1 MKGNYSGCGASF
13 NTEIWLR
20 QVTHCSLLLITWLVL
35 TMVSSQVIADSVI
48 GGTTGSVA
56 PTRHAGEA
64 ATLLPDGRWLLSGG
78 TENGVTL
85 ATLTLID
92 PVTNTDTHF
101 AGSLSMPRQGH
112 TSTLLPDGTVLIVGG
127 VDASSSPLAQAER
140 LNIQTQQSQPV
151 TDATFTARTQH
162 TATLLLDGRVLLAG
176 GLSAQHEALSSAELW
191 DSQTGTVSQMPTGLL
206 SARYGHTAQ
215 TLPTDLILIQGG
227 KDQSDQLVTRGEL
240 FDPSRQVFSPQ
251 EENQSSLLATSQSLQ
266 SPPQVQSSLPAANAN
281 TVAVSSW
288 ISLRFSKPMAV
299 TSLSSNT
306 VTVIGPTGQ
315 TAGTVTPVE
324 GGQAVFFVP
333 TRELLP
339 DTYYNV
345 FVSGATDESGT
356 QLPLTGYSFTTKAL
370 TVNVASTSTNTNSS
384 DALKGQAR
392 PLTTPPGLDMANTGP
407 EDWIPGPEHF
417 SGDWRAKRPPS
428 PLQDLPPLQAPLG
441 VTALA
446 GQVLLMN
453 GKAAVGVTLKMGEK
467 IATTDPTGRFLLSGI
482 NTGNQTLRIDG
493 SGANKP
499 GRQYGFFDDLVVIFQ
514 DGKTQSLQYTIWL
527 PHTDTQHAVSLPS
540 PTTSE
545 VTVTTPHI
553 PGLELHIPKG
563 TVIRDI
569 DGKVVTSVSITPI
582 PVDRT
587 PFPLPTHGIPVY
599 FTIQPGSANLQ
610 AIDPKSFQAARII
623 YPNYNGRPSG
633 STMDFWTYD
642 PVYKGWYVYGEGLVS
657 ANGKQVIP
665 GDGVGIYEFTGA
677 MVSLPSLAP
686 AKNPTAGGG
695 YQGLEV
701 ASSDKGEPVDTS
713 TGLFTYPHTDLTV
726 ADTLPLTLTRTYL
739 SEDTRSRAFGVGTNH
754 VYDIFM
760 VGDTNPWTYQDLIL
774 SNGGRIHFNRISSG
788 TNYATAVY
796 LHNGSPFD
804 RYQGATISWVG
815 GASPW
820 LLKLKDGYQMW
831 FPNAQDNNVPAKAA
845 MTQIKDRVGN
855 TISLTRASNGNLQQ
869 VTSPNGRWISFT
881 YDSSNRI
888 TQASDNMGRTVS
900 YTYDSNGN
908 LQTVTDANGGVETY
922 TYDSAHHMLT
932 ITRPNGN
939 VLLSNSYDANGRV
952 SQQTLGYGSTVAGT
966 YQFAYTLSG
975 SQVTQTDITDPR
987 GNIERLAFNGAGYV
1001 TTNTYGLGLP
1011 EQQSYSLQRDATT
1024 NQVTSV
1030 TDAMG
1035 RVAGYTHD
1043 GVGNLT
1049 SVTRLQGT
1057 SQAVTDSYTYD
1068 PTFNQLTSHTDGLS
1082 HTTNYSYDSLGRLTQ
1097 IIDTLGN
1104 AVKFTSDDQGR
1115 VTQITDPIGATTAIS
1130 YVLGDVASVNDP
1142 LGRTTNYYTDSVG
1155 RVLAISDAVG
1165 RRTLMDYDP
1174 LDRKTKVTDPLGNIT
1189 SFAYDTNSNLLSV
1202 TDAKNGVHAYSYDAR
1217 DRRVSYTDPLNAT
1230 QSYGLD
1236 GLDNVTQWTA
1246 RNGVIATYTYDAL
1259 NRRTQSA
1266 FGQTLIGSGPSLTA
1280 PDATVGYTFDGG
1292 NRLTQIVDTQ
1302 GGTITRGYDN
1312 LDHLLSETTPQGTV
1326 SYAYDAADRRT
1337 SMTVT
1342 GQPAVNYTYDA
1353 GNRLTNLGNGS
1364 QNTAF
1369 TYDADN
1375 RRATLTLPNGVTVS
1389 YGYDFAGQLVNLN
1402 YTKGGSSL
1410 GNLSYG
1416 YDNAGQRVQ
1425 LGGSLARTT
1434 LPSVVSTTSYN
1445 AANQLTAW
1453 GGATLLYDANGNM
1466 TSDGSNTYTWDS
1478 RQRLSTLTGTV
1489 SGSFSYDAA
1498 NRRSQKTIAGQ
1509 TTGYVFDGINLVQEL
1524 TGAVTPTVQA
1534 NLLTGGVDE
1543 VFSRT
1548 ETSGSTYSYL
1558 ADALGSTQAL
1568 SDSSGA
1574 FTTQYTYDPYGQ
1586 TSSSGSASANSQQY
1600 TGRENDGTG
1609 VYYYRARYFLPGFG
1623 RFLSGDP
1630 TGLAGGINPYAYVAG
1645 NPISNTDPQGEFL
1658 VGLVGAGVGAAV
1670 GAVTNLLTQ
1679 VVQNGGNWSC
1689 VSKENVFW
1697 SAVTGG
1703 AAGFLLTTSLG
1714 GSMLGVAGVGATTN
1728 LLNYG
1733 LTTAPHDYSAVGA
1746 SASAISGAVGGVIA
1760 GKSPNP
1766 YMFISPSPA
1775 LNDLGLVSKM
1785 VGGKT
1790 LGMNV
1795 LGGAVGSFDY
1805 TKDTPRK

>member
-1 MKGNYSGCGASF
+1 M
-13 NTEIWLR
+13 
-20 QVTHCSLLLITWLVL
+20 LLLIAWLAL
-35 TMVSSQVIADSVI
+35 SMLSSQAIAASAI
-48 GGTTGSVA
+48 GGAAGSV
-56 PTRHAGEA
+56 PMRHAGEA

-85 ATLTLID
+85 ATLTVVD

-101 AGSLSMPRQGH
+101 ASSLNMPRQGH
-112 TSTLLPDGTVLIVGG
+112 TATLLPDGTVLIVGG
-127 VDASSSPLAQAER
+127 IGADSPPLNQAER
-140 LNIQTQQSQPV
+140 LNIQTQQSHLV
-151 TDATFTARTQH
+151 TDAAFIARTQH
-162 TATLLLDGRVLLAG
+162 TATLLLDGRVLLVG
-176 GLSAQHEALSSAELW
+176 GLSTQHVALSSAELW
-191 DSQTGTVSQMPTGLL
+191 DSRTGTVTQLPAGLL

-215 TLPTDLILIQGG
+215 TLPADSVLIQGG
-227 KDQSDQLVTRGEL
+227 KDQSDQPVTLGEL
-240 FDPSRQVFSPQ
+240 YDPSRQIFSLQ
-251 EENQSSLLATSQSLQ
+251 GENQSGLLATSASLQ
-266 SPPQVQSSLPAANAN
+266 SPPQVQASLPATNAN

-299 TSLSSNT
+299 KSLNSNT

-315 TAGTVTPVE
+315 ITGRVTPVE
-324 GGQAVFFVP
+324 NGQAVFFVP
-333 TRELLP
+333 TQELLP
-339 DTYYNV
+339 DTHYSV
-345 FVSGATDESGT
+345 FVSGATDASGT
-356 QLPLTGYSFTTKAL
+356 QLPLTGYNFTTQAL
-370 TVNVASTSTNTNSS
+370 TANTVSTGTNSS
-384 DALKGQAR
+384 GALDDQTKPPA
-392 PLTTPPGLDMANTGP
+392 TPPSPEMANTGP
-407 EDWIPGPEHF
+407 EDWIPGPEHLT
-417 SGDWRAKRPPS
+417 GDWRANRPPS
-428 PLQDLPPLQAPLG
+428 PLQALPPLQAPSG

-453 GKAAVGVTLKMGEK
+453 GKAAVGVKLKMGEK
-467 IATTDPTGRFLLSGI
+467 IATTDATGRFLLSGI

-527 PHTDTQHAVSLPS
+527 PRTDTQHAVSLSS

-610 AIDPKSFQAARII
+610 AIDPKSFQAAQII
-623 YPNYNGRPSG
+623 YPNYNSHPPG

-677 MVSLPSLAP
+677 MVSSPSLAP

-695 YQGLEV
+695 NQGLGV
-701 ASSDKGEPVDTS
+701 ASSDKAEPVDTS

-760 VGDTNPWTYQDLIL
+760 VGDIFPYTYQDLIL
-774 SNGGRIHFNRISSG
+774 SDGERIHFNRTSTG
-788 TNYATAVY
+788 TGYMDAVY
-796 LHNGSPFD
+796 QHNGSPLD

-831 FPNAQDNNVPAKAA
+831 FPDAPGNTVPAKAA

-855 TISLTRASNGNLQQ
+855 TITLTRASNGNLQQ

-888 TQASDNMGRTVS
+888 TQATDNMGRTVS

-908 LQTVTDANGGVETY
+908 LWKVTDANGGVETY
-922 TYDSAHHMLT
+922 TYDSSHHMLT

-1001 TTNTYGLGLP
+1001 TTNTYGLGLS

-1024 NQVTSV
+1024 NIVTSV
-1030 TDAMG
+1030 TDALG
-1035 RVAGYTHD
+1035 RVTGYTHD
-1043 GVGNLT
+1043 GMGNLT

-1068 PTFNQLTSHTDGLS
+1068 PSFNQLTSHTDGLS

-1097 IIDTLGN
+1097 ITDPLGN
-1104 AVKFTSDDQGR
+1104 AVKFTSDSQGR
-1115 VTQITDPIGATTAIS
+1115 VTQITDPIGANTALS
-1130 YVLGDVASVNDP
+1130 YSLGDLASVIDP
-1142 LGRTTNYYTDSVG
+1142 IGRTTSYFTDNVG
-1155 RVLAISDAVG
+1155 HVMAMTDAVG
-1165 RRTLMDYDP
+1165 RRTLMEYDV
-1174 LDRKTKVTDPLGNIT
+1174 LDRKTKITDPLGSVT
-1189 SFAYDTNSNLLSV
+1189 GFAYDTNSNLLSV
-1202 TDAKNGVHAYSYDAR
+1202 TDAKNGVHAYTYDAR
-1217 DRRVSYTDPLNAT
+1217 DRRITYTDPLNAT

-1236 GLDNVTQWTA
+1236 GLGNVTQWTA

-1302 GGTITRGYDN
+1302 GGTITRSYDN
-1312 LDHLLSETTPQGTV
+1312 LNHLLSETTSLGTV
-1326 SYAYDAADRRT
+1326 SYTYDAADRRT

-1353 GNRLTNLGNGS
+1353 GSRLTNLSNGS
-1364 QNTAF
+1364 QSAAF

-1389 YGYDFAGQLVNLN
+1389 YGYDYAGQLINFN
-1402 YTKGGSSL
+1402 YAKGGTSL

-1416 YDNAGQRVQ
+1416 YDTAGRRVQ
-1425 LGGSLARTT
+1425 LGGSSARTT
-1434 LPSVVSTTSYN
+1434 LPGAVSTTSYN
-1445 AANQLTAW
+1445 TANQLTAW
-1453 GGATLLYDANGNM
+1453 SGASLLYDANGNL

-1509 TTGYVFDGINLVQEL
+1509 TTGYVFDGVNLVQEL
-1524 TGAVTPTVQA
+1524 TGTVTPTVQA

-1548 ETSGSTYSYL
+1548 EASGSTYSYL
-1558 ADALGSTQAL
+1558 VDALSSTQAL
-1568 SDSSGA
+1568 TDSTGA
-1574 FTTQYTYDPYGQ
+1574 LTTQYTYGPYGQ
-1586 TSSSGSASANSQQY
+1586 TSSSGSASTNSQQY

-1609 VYYYRARYFLPGFG
+1609 VYYYRARYYSPGFG
-1623 RFLSGDP
+1623 RFISGDP
-1630 TGLAGGINPYAYVAG
+1630 IGLAGGINAYGYVGG
-1645 NPISNTDPQGEFL
+1645 NPLSFVDPR
-1658 VGLVGAGVGAAV
+1658 GLDIMIITGGVRDGSANFFGHVGAAV
-1670 GAVTNLLTQ
+1670 QGYGMASYGNDTDLGSSAADYISSQGLIRSQLITIIPTTPLQDALARQFIKEHPNKNDVGIFDNCAVRTNELLH
-1679 VVQNGGNWSC
+1679 
-1689 VSKENVFW
+1689 
-1697 SAVTGG
+1697 
-1703 AAGFLLTTSLG
+1703 AAGISTNDIPFPGGTARDVQSIPGTTTFFVPQ
-1714 GSMLGVAGVGATTN
+1714 GSPIPGPVL
-1728 LLNYG
+1728 
-1733 LTTAPHDYSAVGA
+1733 
-1746 SASAISGAVGGVIA
+1746 
-1760 GKSPNP
+1760 
-1766 YMFISPSPA
+1766 
-1775 LNDLGLVSKM
+1775 
-1785 VGGKT
+1785 
-1790 LGMNV
+1790 NV
-1795 LGGAVGSFDY
+1795 LPKYSGQ
-1805 TKDTPRK
+1805 